1 MIKIKATFDNGV
13 RYAEVETT
21 SIEQAMQAAQARY
34 LRASKFEV
42 VSIKDEK
49 YRGCKIEAS
58 EEEALGGW
66 SNVYWSAFSSDLY
79 EINSG
84 FGGGSVEEMFDVMKS
99 NVDDFLDN
107 FDGDPEKWDE
117 R

>member
-1 MIKIKATFDNGV
+1 MIKIQATFDNGF

-21 SIEQAMQAAQARY
+21 SIEKAMQAAQARY

-42 VSIKDEK
+42 VSMVDKK
-49 YRGCKIEAS
+49 YRGCKIEVS

-84 FGGGSVEEMFDVMKS
+84 FGGGSVVEMFDVMKS

>member
-1 MIKIKATFDNGV
+1 MIKIKVNFANGI

-21 SIEQAMQAAQARY
+21 SIEKAMQAAQARY
-34 LRASKFEV
+34 LSASKFEV
-42 VSIKDEK
+42 VSMKDEK

-66 SNVYWSAFSSDLY
+66 SNVYWSAFSSNLY
-79 EINSG
+79 EIKSG

-99 NVDDFLDN
+99 TVNDFLDN
-107 FDGDPEKWDE
+107 FNGDPEKWDE